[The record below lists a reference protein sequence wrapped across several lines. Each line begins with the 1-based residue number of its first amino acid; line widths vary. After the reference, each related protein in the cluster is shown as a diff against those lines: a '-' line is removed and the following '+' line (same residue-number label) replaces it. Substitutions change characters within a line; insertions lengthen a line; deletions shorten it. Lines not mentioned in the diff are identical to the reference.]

1 MLTHLNP
8 SNANPERV
16 IVAGSRGFIGAALL
30 ARLAAEKIPAVGV
43 SSADIDLATAGS
55 DDALAAI
62 LRPTDAVVML
72 SCRTPDK
79 GRDLAATFQNLAM
92 GFHFTNAVVKTGC
105 RHVVYFSSDAVY
117 ADDTARVTDDT
128 KAEPGTPY
136 GAAHLAREV
145 MLKSAIADRLAIIR
159 PTLVYGLSDTHNSY
173 GPNRFRRMADK
184 DGKISLF
191 GFGEERRDHIII
203 DDLVE
208 LTLRVLRRRSIGLLL
223 GVTGQSY
230 SFGDVARIVAQQ
242 YDPPVKIVNLPRA
255 NPSPLIWHRNFDITA
270 TLLAFPDFRFVKL
283 ADGVAALH
291 RLSKEAAHA

>member
-8 SNANPERV
+8 SNENPERV
-16 IVAGSRGFIGAALL
+16 VVIGSRGFIGAALL
-30 ARLAAEKIPAVGV
+30 ARLTAEKMPKLGV
-43 SSADIDLATAGS
+43 SSTDIDLTAAGS

-62 LRPTDAVVML
+62 LRPTDAVIML

-79 GRDLAATFQNLAM
+79 GRDLAATFHNLAM
-92 GFHFTNAVVKTGC
+92 GFHFTNAVVKAGC

-145 MLKSAIADRLAIIR
+145 MLKSALASRLAIVR
-159 PTLVYGLSDTHNSY
+159 PTLVYGLTDTHNSY

-184 DGKISLF
+184 DGKISIF
-191 GFGEERRDHIII
+191 GAGEERRDHIII

-208 LTLRVLRRRSIGLLL
+208 LTIRVLRRRSIGLLL

-230 SFGDVARIVAQQ
+230 SFGDVAKIVAQQ
-242 YDPPVKIVNLPRA
+242 YDPPIEIINLPRA
-255 NPSPLIWHRNFDITA
+255 NPSPPIWHRNFDITG
-270 TLLAFPDFRFVKL
+270 TLLAFPDIRFVRL
-283 ADGVAALH
+283 TDGVARLH